1 MSKKKKMFLKVLY
14 YFFTFSV
21 GIMVAVVLPNLL
33 IYEYVAGAMQDSLDN
48 RDFPSAM
55 ALIGGYY
62 DEDNFYKTEFDEKS
76 GLVLFKSA
84 TLIEN
89 EAEDATQGFK
99 MRLTYSG
106 FLYGVQD
113 YPIDI
118 EGVNKT
124 CLRVLDGTEEKKI
137 ELLNYD
143 KDNDG
148 KYDSINTLAQFTY
161 VYFVIPMDEF
171 ESINGLTFLDREGNV
186 FKEVKDINLNF
197 DDVFFS
203 SLTNFVEEYNKND
216 NSKKLITLEEEFL
229 SVNPTYK
236 RCSYGHLENKAQKEA
251 AITILIY
258 FVWIYILGD
267 FLVGK
272 RYILRFL
279 MWAYYKIRRKPM
291 VKEAKETSS
300 VYGTDYYCKLT
311 MKLIAPENCDINA
324 VISYSNENNKLEFIF
339 SKDNEYTVT
348 QRVKAGE
355 YVNAW
360 LECPGYE
367 TINLPKTLNV
377 RGYKMLVE
385 VTLQEAEEDSVEK
398 IVNMEEDNHED

>member
-14 YFFTFSV
+14 YFFTFSI
-21 GIMVAVVLPNLL
+21 GILVAVVLPNTL
-33 IYEYVAGAMQDSLDN
+33 IYEYVAGAMQDNLDN
-48 RDFPSAM
+48 RNFSTSM
-55 ALIGGYY
+55 SLVGGYF
-62 DEDNFYKTEFDEKS
+62 DEDYSYQIDFDEKS
-76 GLVLFKSA
+76 GLVMFKSA

-89 EAEDATQGFK
+89 EDEGATQGYK

-106 FLYGVQD
+106 FLYGVED
-113 YPIDI
+113 YPIHIDG
-118 EGVNKT
+118 ENKT
-124 CLRVLDGTEEKKI
+124 CLNVLDGTKEKKI

-161 VYFVIPMDEF
+161 VYFVIPMEEF
-171 ESINGLTFLDREGNV
+171 ESVNGLTFLDREGNV
-186 FKEVKDINLNF
+186 FKEVNDINLNF
-197 DDVFFS
+197 DDLFFS
-203 SLTNFVEEYNKND
+203 SLTNFVEEFNKN
-216 NSKKLITLEEEFL
+216 NGSERLITLENEFL
-229 SVNPTYK
+229 SVDQSFK
-236 RCSYGHLENKAQKEA
+236 RCSFESLQNKAQKDS
-251 AITILIY
+251 AIVVLIY
-258 FVWIYILGD
+258 FVWIYMLGD

-272 RYILRFL
+272 RYILRFFK
-279 MWAYYKIRRKPM
+279 WVYYKIRRKP
-291 VKEAKETSS
+291 VAEEEKDTSS
-300 VYGTDYYCKLT
+300 VYGTDYYCKFT
-311 MKLIAPENCDINA
+311 MKLIVPENCDINA
-324 VISYSNENNKLEFIF
+324 VITYSNENNKVEFIF
-339 SKDNEYTVT
+339 TKDNEYTVV

-398 IVNMEEDNHED
+398 KVNMEEDNHED